1 MIAGLPGSRP
11 PARRVM
17 TGPGGFLVMRSMIGW
32 VTCAIVVSA
41 IGIMAVCCHREVS
54 DEETVFR
61 QDRLYRKA
69 DAEPYTGIVTGIEKA
84 PGEPVL
90 KFRKM
95 YVDGIQHG
103 DSNYFF
109 ANGNLART
117 EPYMNG
123 QINGIMT
130 YYYESGQTRA
140 QIHLVNG
147 ERGGK
152 YGEVFFKEL
161 K

>member
-1 MIAGLPGSRP
+1 
-11 PARRVM
+11 
-17 TGPGGFLVMRSMIGW
+17 MRSILGW
-32 VTCAIVVSA
+32 VACAIVVSA
-41 IGIMAVCCHREVS
+41 IGIMAVCYHREVS
-54 DEETVFR
+54 DEETTFR
-61 QDRLYRKA
+61 QGRLYRKL
-69 DAEPYTGIVTGIEKA
+69 DVKPYTGIVTGIENV

-90 KFRKM
+90 KYRKM
-95 YVDGIQHG
+95 YVDGFQHG

-130 YYYESGQTRA
+130 YYYDSGQTCA

-147 ERGGK
+147 ERGGR
-152 YGEVFFKEL
+152 YGEVFFERL